1 MNCKNCRH
9 WFVNPNIVIP
19 GEPTEGKCLVS
30 EIKAQSNHFCNAW
43 ELSQVAEWKDENA
56 RLKDYISKL
65 EAPVPERN
73 LQLAKASLRITE
85 LERRITEA
93 KEILE
98 DEMGEWLPLQVPYLP
113 EGMMPIRKALDV
125 LEGEEEEVTKGQG
138 LPKNFPPVMGSGDG
152 LGWY

>member
-1 MNCKNCRH
+1 MNCQNCKH
-9 WFVNPNIVIP
+9 WVFN
-19 GEPTEGKCLVS
+19 KCAITGNYITADKL
-30 EIKAQSNHFCNAW
+30 CNGW
-43 ELSQVAEWKDENA
+43 ELSVSFDQAQKSNSTPEDITE
-56 RLKDYISKL
+56 LKDTI
-65 EAPVPERN
+65 A
-73 LQLAKASLRITE
+73 E

-98 DEMGEWLPLQVPYLP
+98 NEMGEWLPLQVPYLP